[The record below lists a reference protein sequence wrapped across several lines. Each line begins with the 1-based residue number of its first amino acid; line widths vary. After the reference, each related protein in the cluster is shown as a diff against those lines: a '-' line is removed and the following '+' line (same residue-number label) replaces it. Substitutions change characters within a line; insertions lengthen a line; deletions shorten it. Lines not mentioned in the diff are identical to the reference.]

1 VSRSDA
7 DYLAYIRESIERVE
21 RWTKSGRD
29 AVFADEIVYEAVLRR
44 LETLADAISHL
55 SAPLKERH
63 PEISWRAITDFRNRL
78 AHGYLDVRP
87 ARVWDVIEVH
97 LPLLKIVV
105 LEEMEATEDG

>member
-7 DYLAYIRESIERVE
+7 DYLAYISTSIERVE
-21 RWTKSGRD
+21 RWTMSGRD
-29 AVFADEIVYEAVLRR
+29 AVLADEIVYEAVLRR
-44 LETLADAISHL
+44 LETLADAVSHL
-55 SAPLKERH
+55 SASLKERH

-105 LEEMEATEDG
+105 NEEMEANEDG